1 MVRRR
6 LSLPFTDVIEDDEV
20 IADEEINKRKWKSYH
35 EIDVKQ
41 NMGYGRYIH
50 KIIQNNYNAK
60 IFWIT
65 MAAVPTNLIVLNGN
79 LEPIPNSAHLATL
92 PNKIRLSMSKTIV
105 SNPPH
110 PHLELIWNS
119 LQISKRNL

>member
-6 LSLPFTDVIEDDEV
+6 LSLPFKDVIEDDEV

-60 IFWIT
+60 ISQNFLD
-65 MAAVPTNLIVLNGN
+65 NYGG
-79 LEPIPNSAHLATL
+79 SADQLDCIKMVTY
-92 PNKIRLSMSKTIV
+92 N
-105 SNPPH
+105 
-110 PHLELIWNS
+110 
-119 LQISKRNL
+119 